1 MLMKNQR
8 PHIGIFGR
16 RNVGKSSFI
25 NALAGEDIA
34 IVSEHAGTTT
44 DPVNK
49 TMELGEAG
57 PVVLIDTAGIDDAGD
72 IGLKRVGATKKVVK
86 RIDLGILVI
95 SDNKF
100 EEPEAELTRDFE
112 EHSIP
117 FFVVHNKSD
126 ISNLDG
132 NKKKDIENLSKTEL
146 LEFSSVTRQNLS
158 LIIDAV
164 KKYMPNSAF
173 NNPSILGDLVKPG
186 DVVVLVTPIDI
197 EAPMGRLILP
207 QVQVIRDV
215 LDNHCISVVLT
226 EKELP
231 LYFEKF
237 KVRPKLVVTDSQAFE
252 KVNAIVP
259 KDVPITGFSILFS
272 RLKGDFEKYVAG
284 TLQISRLKDGDKI
297 LILES
302 CSHHVISDDIGR
314 EKLPKWLS
322 RFTGKKLV
330 FNVVAGLDTVPGDI
344 KEYSLVIQC
353 GGCMLTRKQVLNR
366 LKPAIDAGV
375 PVTNYGMAIAYTHGI
390 FERALALFKRSK
402 ASD

>member
-49 TMELGEAG
+49 TMELGEVG
-57 PVVLIDTAGIDDAGD
+57 PVVLIDTAGIDDTGD

-95 SDNKF
+95 SEGKF
-100 EEPEAELTRDFE
+100 EEPEAELIRDFE
-112 EHSIP
+112 EHNIP

-126 ISNLDG
+126 ISKLAE
-132 NKKKDIENLSKTEL
+132 NKKRDIESLSKTEVI
-146 LEFSSVTRQNLS
+146 EFSSATKQNINLVIEAS
-158 LIIDAV
+158 R
-164 KKYMPNSAF
+164 KYMPNSVF
-173 NNPSILGDLVKPG
+173 NNPSILGDLVKRG

-207 QVQVIRDV
+207 QVQAIRDV

-237 KVRPKLVVTDSQAFE
+237 KVKPALVVTDSQAFE

-272 RLKGDFEKYVAG
+272 RLKGDFEKYVSG
-284 TLQISRLKDGDKI
+284 TMQISKLKDGDNV

-314 EKLPKWLS
+314 EKLPKWIS
-322 RFTGKKLV
+322 KFTGKKLN
-330 FNVVAGLDTVPGDI
+330 FDVVAGLDSIPRNI

-366 LKPAIDAGV
+366 LKPAMDAGI
-375 PVTNYGMAIAYTHGI
+375 PVTNYGMAIAYTHGM
-390 FERALALFKRSK
+390 FDRAMGLFKK
-402 ASD
+402 AKVSV